1 MHSEEH
7 ECCGHTLDATLGDL
21 LEQPD
26 YAGLDYEDGCLN
38 ATVVCKVPSIYYVV
52 TFRRGRGVK
61 YKLSPKMPLNAQK
74 GQKNVQKY
82 LK

>member
-1 MHSEEH
+1 MVHSEEH
-7 ECCGHTLDATLGDL
+7 ECCGHTLDATLGNL

-52 TFRRGRGVK
+52 VTFKTSLK
-61 YKLSPKMPLNAQK
+61 YFQPPKRFSILKLRLSLVSQ
-74 GQKNVQKY
+74 
-82 LK
+82 